1 MNRLK
6 PRIHDET
13 NGLDYVLVGD
23 CYIPDIEPPEEND
36 RPIGKWG
43 RMHKAYLEETNPL
56 LLNHLILTG
65 KLHAYLANL
74 NEQAQSRYRL
84 IVRQMAEAEGVTK
97 DMKRWSQWAW
107 VRAMNSIANRAEEII
122 RDEMCNA
129 YQVQK
134 PYKCGGIRP

>member
-6 PRIHDET
+6 PRIHDEA

-65 KLHAYLANL
+65 KLHAYLAGF
-74 NEQAQSRYRL
+74 NEQAQERYRL
-84 IVRQMAEAEGVTK
+84 IIKQMAEAEGVNN
-97 DMKRWSQWAW
+97 DLKRRSQWDW
-107 VRAMNSIANRAEEII
+107 IKAMNSIISRTEEII
-122 RDEMCNA
+122 RSEICSA
-129 YQVQK
+129 
-134 PYKCGGIRP
+134 